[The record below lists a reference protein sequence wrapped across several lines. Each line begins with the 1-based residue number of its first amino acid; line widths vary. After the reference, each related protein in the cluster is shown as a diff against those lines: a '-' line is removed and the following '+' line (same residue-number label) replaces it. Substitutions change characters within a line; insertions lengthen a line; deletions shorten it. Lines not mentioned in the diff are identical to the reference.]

1 MAHDISPLSLSPS
14 VEGCG
19 AYTDH
24 TKACFDCL
32 ASGVPLSR
40 KAGQFLGGEMFA
52 DYPLS
57 QKQRDWLGKLLV
69 KCGLPPLA
77 DSEGLE

>member
-1 MAHDISPLSLSPS
+1 MTGKAASPILPD
-14 VEGCG
+14 VEARE

-24 TKACFDCL
+24 AKACFDCL
-32 ASGVPLSR
+32 ASRVPLSR

-57 QKQRDWLGKLLV
+57 PKQRDWLGKLLV

-77 DSEGLE
+77 ESEGVE